1 MWIPERFGSMNK
13 RMKCLLPWMVTFQ
26 NNVKAD
32 SIKPAL
38 RLLSFEKKGK
48 GIIVVVVV
56 NLLYCGVVVV

>member
-1 MWIPERFGSMNK
+1 
-13 RMKCLLPWMVTFQ
+13 MVTFQ